1 MRRAVEDP
9 FDHEKWGEK
18 LFVRGYWGRGKGTS
32 NIEHPTLNIEVGGI

>member
-18 LFVRGYWGRGKGTS
+18 LFVRGYWGRGES
-32 NIEHPTLNIEVGGI
+32 REENFDFI